1 MINNDKR
8 RCHPSLSGGW
18 RFGIAGENSRAGA
31 WGGKLPL
38 HRRAK
43 SVNAGHRYGNTPQ
56 KKFKILETSLQK
68 YFEKFCRVHEDLAIS
83 QNGYVDPRPTPCAEA
98 PRRAFASGSVR
109 GIAAAPRTAPRL
121 PSVVCGP
128 GSPHRA
134 LISCHVVGGSFGGS
148 SLLLLV
154 RASAS

>member
-56 KKFKILETSLQK
+56 KNLKFWKLLCKNILKNSVGSTKI
-68 YFEKFCRVHEDLAIS
+68 
-83 QNGYVDPRPTPCAEA
+83 
-98 PRRAFASGSVR
+98 
-109 GIAAAPRTAPRL
+109 
-121 PSVVCGP
+121 
-128 GSPHRA
+128 
-134 LISCHVVGGSFGGS
+134 
-148 SLLLLV
+148 
-154 RASAS
+154 